1 MKSDL
6 PKRLRAI
13 CKISDGL
20 AVIFNQED
28 DPTLAL
34 LKECS
39 EAIEE
44 LTNIF
49 PKKCRF
55 CIGCELEKNPNNGC
69 PEFILSPSRAKSV
82 VEDIS

>member
-6 PKRLRAI
+6 PKRLHVI
-13 CKISDGL
+13 TKVSDGL
-20 AVIFNQED
+20 AVLFHQED
-28 DPTLAL
+28 NSTLAL

-55 CIGCELEKNPNNGC
+55 CIGCELEEDPNNGC
-69 PEFILSPSRAKSV
+69 PEFILSPSRAKRV